1 MKTKKLSVNTICV
14 RVDIPQKMV
23 SEIDIP
29 MEVIGRALGH
39 AMWDNAVT
47 STYIKYDT
55 KKIDEANRKV
65 IDYLNKDLKDT
76 DL

>member
-1 MKTKKLSVNTICV
+1 
-14 RVDIPQKMV
+14 
-23 SEIDIP
+23 